1 MRRWRSAILTA
12 CAVAAS
18 IGSVAAAP
26 DQEEAFA
33 STGGTVVSWE
43 APIATITVTID
54 FIVNDP
60 DADGLSEAVA
70 GLHQQITDYWLTGLD
85 PLKTDCLF
93 FDLVVTMNVLPESA
107 VRKIEIDGHDAIVTT
122 PGHHVVL
129 WGGNGPNAPHPNTY
143 DPYDSDQVANPGEDF
158 VTPFQHELWAVWSGQ
173 LVDPEDYAHE
183 FGHLLGLGDDYRR
196 SGLPI
201 PERNGTLMDNGDRID
216 QNLFDRLRDVIE
228 DAGTELPCS
237 QTWQAKAHVDI
248 DQTLPSGDE
257 CRTTGDA
264 EGQLTVAVDGTIS
277 GSLAA
282 TETEQCT
289 FGFDRTRSDLVLALQ
304 GTASDTALTVS
315 HTSGTT
321 AGYLPLGFFSAA
333 GTLDPIPVAITAPG
347 IAHASV
353 TRNMPNDFNI
363 TLTLDFTCLT
373 CG

>member
-1 MRRWRSAILTA
+1 MRRWRSATA
-12 CAVAAS
+12 TWCVVAAS
-18 IGSVAAAP
+18 IGLVSATASG
-26 DQEEAFA
+26 QEGFA
-33 STGGTVVSWE
+33 STGGTVVSWV

-54 FIVNDP
+54 FIVSDP
-60 DADGLSEAVA
+60 DGAGVREAVA
-70 GLHQQITDYWLTGLD
+70 GLQQQITDYWLDGLD

-107 VRKIEIDGHDAIVTT
+107 VREIDIDGRKAIVTT

-143 DPYDSDQVANPGEDF
+143 DPYDADQVANPGEDF

-183 FGHLLGLGDDYRR
+183 FGHLLGFGDDYRQ

-201 PERNGTLMDNGDRID
+201 PERNGTLMDNGERID
-216 QNLFDRLRDVIE
+216 QNLFDRLGDVI
-228 DAGTELPCS
+228 DDSGTELPCS
-237 QTWQAKAHVDI
+237 QTWQAKAHVDT

-257 CRTTGDA
+257 CRVTGDA
-264 EGQLTVAVDGTIS
+264 EGELTVAADGTIS

-282 TETEQCT
+282 VETEHCT
-289 FGFDRTRSDLVLALQ
+289 FGFDRTRSGLVLALH
-304 GTASDTALTVS
+304 GTASDAALTVS
-315 HTSGTT
+315 HTTGTT
-321 AGYLPLGFFSAA
+321 AGYLPLAFFTAA
-333 GTLDPIPVAITAPG
+333 GTLEPIPVAITAPG

-363 TLTLDFTCLT
+363 TLTFDFTCLT